1 MGEPN
6 FVDAA
11 NGDYRLSANSPA
23 IDIGDD
29 SVLENEEY
37 TFPKNT
43 QEKFIDL
50 NNNLRVIGKAIDL
63 GAYERQ

>member
-1 MGEPN
+1 
-6 FVDAA
+6 
-11 NGDYRLSANSPA
+11 
-23 IDIGDD
+23 
-29 SVLENEEY
+29 LENEEY

-43 QEKFIDL
+43 QEEFIDL